1 MRSLSASCAI
11 YNIFI
16 VNSLQMQAFFRSCG
30 GKPQKWLIWLI
41 WFNTSHE
48 GSRILDE
55 AGGGRGGGGTIFEE
69 A

>member
-1 MRSLSASCAI
+1 
-11 YNIFI
+11 
-16 VNSLQMQAFFRSCG
+16 MQAFFRSSG

-55 AGGGRGGGGTIFEE
+55 AGGGEGGGAGTIFEE